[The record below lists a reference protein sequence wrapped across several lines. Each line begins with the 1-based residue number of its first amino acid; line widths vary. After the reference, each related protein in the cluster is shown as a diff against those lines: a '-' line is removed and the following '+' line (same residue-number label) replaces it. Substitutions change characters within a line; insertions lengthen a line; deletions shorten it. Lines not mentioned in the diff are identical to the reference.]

1 MMQQMNFTNSSRW
14 HQQSG
19 MTLIES
25 LVAAVLLG
33 IIFLGLTYAL
43 SRAMVSQRYNVT
55 QSTFLQETR
64 ENLQTV
70 GIQRICDAGESPA
83 SYNWLPVAVA
93 VSETCSDSTVTVA
106 IPGLE
111 RDVVTHQLSLIS
123 ADNDDNQQLFGG
135 DGQVLFGER

>member
-1 MMQQMNFTNSSRW
+1 MMQQMNFINRNAL
-14 HQQSG
+14 QYQRG

-33 IIFLGLTYAL
+33 VIFLGLTYAL

-70 GIQRICDAGESPA
+70 GIQRLCDAGEAPA
-83 SYNWLPVAVA
+83 SYNWLPVAVQ
-93 VSETCSDSTVTVA
+93 VSKSCSDSTVTVD
-106 IPGLE
+106 IPGLQ
-111 RDVVTHQLSLIS
+111 RDVVTHKLSLVTN
-123 ADNDDNQQLFGG
+123 DNDDNQQLFGG
-135 DGQVLFGER
+135 NGEVLFGER